1 MKKNGLL
8 LNPKDSVVTVM
19 EDIPQGGAV
28 CFEADGKLLEMAAN
42 ERIKKYHKIA
52 LCDIQKDQSVIR
64 YGENI
69 GRALSDIRKG
79 DWVHTHNL
87 SDIPEEA

>member
-19 EDIPQGGAV
+19 EEIPEGASV
-28 CFEADGKLLEMAAN
+28 CYEADGSLKEITAN
-42 ERIKKYHKIA
+42 ETIKKYHKIA
-52 LCDIQKDQSVIR
+52 VIDMAKGQTVVR

-69 GRALSDIRKG
+69 GHALADIKTG
-79 DWVHTHNL
+79 SWVHTHNL
-87 SDIPEEA
+87 SDIPEV

>member
-8 LNPKDSVVTVM
+8 VNPKDSVVTVM
-19 EDIPQGGAV
+19 EEIPEASTV
-28 CFEADGKLLEMAAN
+28 CYEADGKLN
-42 ERIKKYHKIA
+42 ELTAGEKIKKYHKIA
-52 LCDIQKDQSVIR
+52 IIDIPKGQSVIR

-69 GRALSDIRKG
+69 GHTLSDIKKG

-87 SDIPEEA
+87 SDIPEEV